1 MPGSM
6 EVSVGPTATPA
17 SPCAG
22 APDRLT
28 DVVVIGGG
36 ALGVATAW
44 WLARAGRS
52 VVLLEA
58 STTRQLRRAVRGMAW
73 SAHPGWPVATPQPA
87 VHEAAEAW
95 CELERQTGAE
105 LLVRRDAL
113 DFGTALDPATAGT
126 WFDPETAGERW
137 PGTVFAGPAVL
148 RTGAA
153 FQIRAE
159 LAIAALT
166 AGAVAL
172 GAVVRYR
179 SPVTAVEAVDDER
192 VDVRTA
198 EGRICARRAVVT
210 SVVPSSSRSVELH
223 FRRATDHLD
232 VPLLAVHDA
241 ELGLVRAASCAYGH
255 LAVGARSWPR
265 GTLGDLRERVRAW
278 WPGLVVDGP
287 EPVAPEAM
295 TTLPAEV
302 ATARRGPIVSA
313 TATGLGSVDVI
324 AHARQLAE
332 MTQSPGQTVGAQVRL
347 RS

>member
-1 MPGSM
+1 MPGAM
-6 EVSVGPTATPA
+6 EVTVPGTSPA
-17 SPCAG
+17 PPCAG
-22 APDRLT
+22 ASDRLT

-36 ALGVATAW
+36 ALGAATAW
-44 WLARAGRS
+44 WLARSGRS

-58 STTRQLRRAVRGMAW
+58 STPRGLRRAVRGVAW
-73 SAHPGWPVATPQPA
+73 SAHPGWPAARPQGGAPE
-87 VHEAAEAW
+87 VAEAW

-113 DFGTALDPATAGT
+113 DLGAALDPATAGT

-148 RTGAA
+148 RPG
-153 FQIRAE
+153 FQVRAD
-159 LAIAALT
+159 LAVAALT

-179 SPVTAVEAVDDER
+179 SPVTAVEALDDER
-192 VDVRTA
+192 VDVRTPEA
-198 EGRICARRAVVT
+198 RICARRAVVT
-210 SVVPSSSRSVELH
+210 SVAPSPSRSVERH

-287 EPVAPEAM
+287 EPVAPETM

>member
-1 MPGSM
+1 MPGAM
-6 EVSVGPTATPA
+6 EVTVPGTPA
-17 SPCAG
+17 SPCSG

-58 STTRQLRRAVRGMAW
+58 STTRQLRRDVRGTAW
-73 SAHPGWPVATPQPA
+73 SAHPGWPAATPQPA
-87 VHEAAEAW
+87 VGEAAEAW

-113 DFGTALDPATAGT
+113 DLGTALDPSTAGT
-126 WFDPETAGERW
+126 LFDPETAGERW
-137 PGTVFAGPAVL
+137 PGTAFAGPAVL
-148 RTGAA
+148 RAGV
-153 FQIRAE
+153 QIRGD
-159 LAIAALT
+159 LAVAALT

-179 SPVTAVEAVDDER
+179 SPVTAVEALDDER
-192 VDVRTA
+192 VDVRTP

-210 SVVPSSSRSVELH
+210 AVAPAPSRSVELH
-223 FRRATDHLD
+223 FRRPTDHPD
-232 VPLLAVHDA
+232 VPLLAVHDP

-255 LAVGARSWPR
+255 LAVSARSWPR
-265 GTLGDLRERVRAW
+265 GTLGDLRDRVQEW
-278 WPGLVVDGP
+278 WPGLEIESP

-295 TTLPAEV
+295 TTVPAEV
-302 ATARRGPIVSA
+302 GTVRAGPIVSA
-313 TATGLGSVDVI
+313 TSTALGSVDVI
-324 AHARQLAE
+324 AHGRQIAG
-332 MTQSPGQTVGAQVRL
+332 MTLSAGQTVAARA
-347 RS
+347 RPRT

>member
-1 MPGSM
+1 M
-6 EVSVGPTATPA
+6 GPTATPA

-232 VPLLAVHDA
+232 
-241 ELGLVRAASCAYGH
+241 GH
-255 LAVGARSWPR
+255 CSPSTTRSSGWCGRPPAPTATSPSAPGRGPAARSP
-265 GTLGDLRERVRAW
+265 TC
-278 WPGLVVDGP
+278 
-287 EPVAPEAM
+287 
-295 TTLPAEV
+295 
-302 ATARRGPIVSA
+302 ATACKPGGRG
-313 TATGLGSVDVI
+313 
-324 AHARQLAE
+324 
-332 MTQSPGQTVGAQVRL
+332 
-347 RS
+347 

>member
-6 EVSVGPTATPA
+6 EVTVPATPA
-17 SPCAG
+17 SPCTG
-22 APDRLT
+22 APDRVT

-36 ALGVATAW
+36 ALGAATAW

-58 STTRQLRRAVRGMAW
+58 STTRPMRRAVRGTAW
-73 SAHPGWPVATPQPA
+73 SAHPGWTVASRQPD
-87 VHEAAEAW
+87 VQEVAEAW

-113 DFGTALDPATAGT
+113 DLGTGLDPATAGT

-137 PGTVFAGPAVL
+137 PGTVFTGPAVL
-148 RTGAA
+148 RAG
-153 FQIRAE
+153 FQIRAD
-159 LAIAALT
+159 LAVAALT

-172 GAVVRYR
+172 GVVARYR
-179 SPVTAVEAVDDER
+179 SPVTAIEALDDER
-192 VDVRTA
+192 VDVHTP

-210 SVVPSSSRSVELH
+210 SLVPSPSRSVELH

-232 VPLLAVHDA
+232 GPLLALHDP
-241 ELGLVRAASCAYGH
+241 ELGLVRAASCAFGH

-265 GTLGDLRERVRAW
+265 GTLGDLRERVQSW
-278 WPGLVVDGP
+278 WPGLAVDAP
-287 EPVAPEAM
+287 EPVVPEAM
-295 TTLPAEV
+295 TTVPAEV
-302 ATARRGPIVSA
+302 LSTRRGPIVSA
-313 TATGLGSVDVI
+313 TSTALGSVDVLT
-324 AHARQLAE
+324 HARELAE
-332 MTQSPGQTVGAQVRL
+332 LTRSAGQTAAGRVRL